1 LFLEKSGVE
10 TTTATAKS
18 CAYVR
23 RQNLGIVARETAR
36 CRRIPIREADDRFA
50 TTPICLAGLLLPFI
64 PEAERLVMELT
75 AP

>member
-1 LFLEKSGVE
+1 M
-10 TTTATAKS
+10 AA
-18 CAYVR
+18 R
-23 RQNLGIVARETAR
+23 RRGAVYLGIGEV
-36 CRRIPIREADDRFA
+36 DDRFA